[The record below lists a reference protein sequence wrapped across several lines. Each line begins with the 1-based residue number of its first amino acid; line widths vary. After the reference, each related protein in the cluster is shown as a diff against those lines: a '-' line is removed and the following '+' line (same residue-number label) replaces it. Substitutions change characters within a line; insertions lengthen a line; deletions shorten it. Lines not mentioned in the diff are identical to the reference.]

1 MSIPN
6 ILTFLRILLIPLFVM
21 AYSYNEFTLAS
32 VLFILASITDL
43 LDGFLARMTGQ
54 VTKLGA
60 LLDPLAD
67 KLLLLSSFS
76 LLFYRGIVPLWI
88 LITVLSKDVVVVS
101 GWMIRYFLTRSSSA
115 PPSLLGKGAT
125 LAQVIAITAIL
136 TSHLLAPI
144 KASAHYL
151 LIVAAILTA
160 LSMMDY
166 LYRGLRELEKH
177 NIAS

>member
-6 ILTFLRILLIPLFVM
+6 ILTFMRILLIPMFVT
-21 AYSYNEFTLAS
+21 AYSYNEFTLAA
-32 VLFILASITDL
+32 VLFILASVTDL

-54 VTKLGA
+54 ITRLGA

-67 KLLLLSSFS
+67 KMLLLSAFG

-88 LITVLSKDVVVVS
+88 LVTVLSKDVVVVS

-125 LAQVIAITAIL
+125 LGQVIALVAVL
-136 TSHLLAPI
+136 TSHLFAPI
-144 KASAHYL
+144 KAVAWHL
-151 LIVAAILTA
+151 MVAAAFFTA
-160 LSMMDY
+160 ISMLDY

-177 NIAS
+177 NTAS